1 MEVFTDTA
9 TPKIKGENKTVQ
21 HSISEVHGHASDS
34 GQSSE
39 ENVVT
44 TVQPVAARRVEDNEK
59 KDRYWK
65 EAFEG
70 HEAVHFPTLPK
81 SLKQIVADTTIQRLL
96 LPIDGTVHEI
106 SISTLVRAAWGLVAS
121 GMAGTEDVTFG
132 VAVPLKDTAVADQDG
147 RTRPATL
154 VPMRIETAGN
164 QKVVDYLQ
172 TVEDNGAEIVR
183 SCHPRLDDI
192 AALSRHCRQACNFQS
207 LLVTEQNKTS
217 TSTGHAGDAGPHVDI
232 SEWTS
237 KYGLILALYQA
248 SHEAAVQATF
258 DANVIEPWIVTNLLQ
273 QIAHVVN
280 QLSRAGAETQLGG
293 ISKVT
298 APDLQQIWE
307 WNAAAA
313 IPAEESIHDIVG
325 QMALTRP
332 NATAIHS
339 WDGDLTY
346 GEMDAL
352 STDLAKRLVRQGVR
366 AGCFVL
372 LCFEKSKWATVSMLA
387 MSKTGGAFVLL
398 DPSLPLQRLKSIS
411 RQVNATM
418 VLSSGANHPLAS
430 QLCEKV
436 LEVSHELFE
445 ETPTDATTSLPDVD
459 LDSVIYAVFT
469 SGTTGTPKGALI
481 HHRSSASAVLHQTQ
495 AFGYTPET
503 RVYDFSTYSF
513 DGSVLNAFTVFAA
526 GGCLC
531 VPTDEGRKSMLV
543 ESMESLTANTV
554 FLTPSVAELLT
565 PEQVPHLTSMIIGGE
580 AVRVNDI
587 QPWWDAPGVNVFTIY
602 GPSECTPVSMVNP
615 NPSTPEEA
623 IRLGWGAGQV
633 TWVVDPED
641 HDILVPLGCVGELLL
656 EGPLVGAG
664 YLGEPEK
671 TASVFIESPSWLIK
685 GGPSDQPG
693 RTSRLYKTGD
703 LVRYN
708 SDGSLTF
715 VDRKDTQV
723 KIRGQ
728 RVELGEVEFF
738 FYEHTGAREAVAE
751 VIRPGGVED
760 NATLVV
766 YLSLD
771 EDTHIGD
778 SAVQQSVSMDEL
790 GRVGLLLD
798 LGELGQKMSQ
808 SLPRYMIPSACFCV
822 SQRLPRTPSGKMNRK
837 LLREIGSRI
846 SPQQLAHLQ
855 VSGGAEK
862 RQPETA
868 IESQLQALWAK
879 NLGIT
884 ADSIG
889 LDDSF
894 FQLGGNSIG
903 AMRLV
908 NQARTEGLHF
918 SVSTIF
924 QTPTLGDLASKVKVL
939 PHSQDADA
947 NDGPPPPFS
956 LLQMSAQEAE
966 AMRRE
971 FAARYK
977 IETAIIEDIY
987 PCTPLQQGILSI
999 SARGEAGSN
1008 EYVYRG
1014 VLEIAPNV
1022 DMERLQKAWQD
1033 AARAMPI
1040 VRTRIV
1046 QHKDL
1051 GLVQMVLDKDLPWKH
1066 ADDLEAYIALDKSDP
1081 MGLGDALCRFAVV
1094 HQDAGVRKL
1103 VWTLHHAIYDGWSL
1117 SMIEDT
1123 VSRLYNSTDLVV
1135 RPGFNT
1141 FIQYLEKADS
1151 AKATDYWRSY
1161 FVDGDFIAFP
1171 AVPSSMQGVP
1181 IVADSVIERQCSLL
1195 PRPSH
1200 DMTVST
1206 LIRAALSI
1214 VLGQYT
1220 GSEDVVFGC
1229 TVWGRNAPVAGVGD
1243 INGPTFATVPIR
1255 AQISG
1260 ADTLSKFLGTLQR
1273 DAIKMI
1279 DHEQTGLSKIAASS
1293 DDARSACD
1301 FQTLLVIQT
1310 EDEPSASPFGT
1321 WRTVSG
1327 WEAFSTYALTLNCFL
1342 QENEESV
1349 IIKAAFDG
1357 RVVEAWKVDQVLSQ
1371 LNLVISQ
1378 LLTASPDK
1386 TVGGLQSLTPE
1397 DTALIQRLN
1406 GFDPP
1411 VREQC
1416 LHDII
1421 SEHARTRPHAPALDA
1436 TGEDGLDYEEMDDL
1450 SDRLAQHLYQL
1461 GVRREMVVPLCFEK
1475 SMWTIVTVLGVQKAG
1490 GAFVLLDPTSPASRL
1505 QMLCRKVSATISV
1518 TSAQNEG
1525 KLDHCTD
1532 TSVVVSR
1539 EHLYKMP
1546 PMSSPIP
1553 ERPLPTNA
1561 AYCIFT
1567 SGSTGEPK
1575 ACKVDHRAFASAGT
1589 DQSRRVGITKHTR
1602 SFQYGS
1608 YSFAGCIQETFLTL
1622 IGGGCLCVPT
1632 EDERLDQL
1640 AEVINKLRVD
1650 WAFLTAT
1657 VLAMLSPEM
1666 VPMLKTIC
1674 IGGEPVRSD
1683 QIKQWT
1689 SRINLR
1695 QTYGS
1700 SESSTYI
1707 STELLDQK
1715 SSTGHVGQPTS
1726 GRYWI
1731 VDQSDIHRLAPV
1743 GAPGDLLI
1751 EGPSVGREYVGD
1763 PEKTAA
1769 AFISTPA
1776 WRPAMLDKTPFRFLR
1791 TGDLAQYRKD
1801 GSIELIGRKDMQVK
1815 LYGQRIELGEIEHQI
1830 RLASPRV
1837 KEVVVELVTGFQGDK
1852 NRAALVG
1859 FIVLDSGPGDLVG
1872 QDADE
1877 VLQLIQKTLESVL
1890 PRYMVPSMLL
1900 PLTELPKTTTGK
1912 TNRKRLREMGLQT
1925 SAQEASKAKSAGKS
1939 KKQPKT
1945 EMERRLREM
1954 WATALAVTPESIG
1967 IEDNFFR
1974 LGGDSISVMRFVSQ
1988 ARDNG
1993 IMCSVSTAFKH
2004 PQLEALARV
2013 IENERVVAKDTDGR
2027 VAAFSLVGNEAKLQS
2042 IYQELQKEYG
2052 INKSVIED
2060 VYPCT
2065 PLQEGLMS
2073 LTSKRAG
2080 DYIYQGTL
2088 KIGDDVNISRFKAAW
2103 EIAVREMP
2111 IMRTRIVEHSEL
2123 GLLQV
2128 VLDQELEWNLQ
2139 SDVNSY
2145 LAENEKASMGLGDP
2159 LYRLALIGSGTGS
2172 KPEYLVWTLHHAL
2185 YDGWSFPMIEDTVQ
2199 RIYDERPLIPRQPF
2213 NVFVSYVL
2221 EVGRSE
2227 EAAAY
2232 WRSCFDGAEFA
2243 PFPALP
2249 AGIREPVADTVV
2261 HQQYDRSK
2269 FAQAGGI
2276 TMSTIVRAALAIAL
2290 GRHSSSDDVIF
2301 GTTVWGRSAPVD
2313 GLEGINGPTFV
2324 TVPMRAKIES
2334 SIPVAQFLETMQQ
2347 AGTDMMPYEHMGLQG
2362 IAKLSEDARR
2372 AAEFQ
2377 TLLIINPEGS
2387 DMESTS
2393 AFGKWE
2399 TVSGV
2404 EAFSTYAVTLNCS
2417 LGDQSIKIDA
2427 GFDSRIIDSWSVRQL
2442 MDQLDQN
2449 ISQLVALAGSSGST
2463 IADIDGL
2470 SAMDKSL
2477 LATWN
2482 KELPYPREE
2491 LVHES
2496 IAIMAKNDPDATAI
2510 SGWDG
2515 ELSYSQLDASST
2527 ALAKCLYTHPQFTPN
2542 TIVPLCFEK
2551 SIYTI
2556 VAIYAV
2562 LKAGAAFVLLDPSQP
2577 EPRLR
2582 NIMGKVDGRLV
2593 ITSAA
2598 NEALSKRLSEHTLTV
2613 SAQTVKELID
2623 SDVTLPKAEPDSLL
2637 YVCFTSGS
2645 TGTPKGAMVSHSS
2658 FSSAVHYQS
2667 DLLGLGKGSRM
2678 FDFVSYTFDVSIYNM
2693 LATLLVGGC
2702 VCVPSEQDRLGGEL
2716 TGAINAT
2723 RASIVTLTPSVA
2735 RLIDTEQIQHLKTV
2749 VLLGEAVSSS
2759 DVERWQNRSIRVV
2772 NAYGPAETSVLATV
2786 NPEIQDAKFAHD
2798 IGRGAGALTWVVD
2811 PNDHNKLVSLGQVG
2825 ELVIDGPIV
2834 GPGYVGEREKTDE
2847 VFIQGPSWLQT
2858 VVASTSLDRRMYK
2871 TGDLVR
2877 YREDGSLLFAGRK
2890 DSQIKIRGQRVE
2902 LGEVE
2907 YHLSASCADALEAV
2921 AHVIRPQN
2929 SPESVS
2935 LVAFINLRDGTEGQ
2949 YVVQNRPIPS
2959 DSPEV
2964 GLSLIANYQ
2973 GIQKALS
2980 RSLPRYMIPAI
2991 FFSVR
2996 EMPRT
3001 SSGKTDRVRLGK
3013 LASALS
3019 AHELAE
3025 LQTHRPDKRD
3035 PVTDRERVM
3044 RRIWAGVLH
3053 LEESQIGLDDTFFEL
3068 GGDSISA
3075 MRLVSQAKASGI
3087 KLSMAAIFDQPEL
3100 EAVARNSVAIGDD
3113 GCNTTAPF
3121 SLLSPEADIYK
3132 LRLRVARDCD
3142 IEATDIEDM
3151 YPCTPLQE
3159 GLLSATSRRQDQYV
3173 YRSTLRLHDNVD
3185 VDRLRAAW
3193 EKTISSS
3200 PILRT
3205 RVVNDSHAG
3214 LIQVVVREQ
3223 VINWRTGTD
3232 LAEALARD
3240 QAEPLGLG
3248 NRLCRLAIVDSGS
3261 SKFIVWTI
3269 HHCLYDG
3276 WSFPMIEETVRRYY
3290 DEQPPVTRQDFKAF
3304 VSYLQKIPS
3313 VDALSYWQSYLE
3325 EGEFIPFPALPPGVQ
3340 DPVPN
3345 MIAQKTCT
3353 MKTKVSTGTTTS
3365 TLVRGAL
3372 AIILG
3377 RYTSSPDVVFGS
3389 TVWGR
3394 DVPVSGIEEMNGPT
3408 FTTVPVRIRMPDS
3421 QQLLSNFLQ
3430 GIQRQVV
3437 AMVDYQHIGLHNIS
3451 KASKS
3456 AQDACRF
3463 QTLLV
3468 VQQRDEDEPESS
3480 LGTWTTSSGSEAFSN
3495 FALTLNCYIGKDGI
3509 TMEAGFDIRVIDNW
3523 RIGRL
3528 LDQFCHVFTQL
3539 LDRSAD
3545 RQSKLED
3552 LDLITPADHQT
3563 LSLWNANVPATVER
3577 CLHHLI
3583 TEHSKLRPHST
3594 AISSWDGDITY
3605 GEIDALS
3612 ETLARNLLDAGVGA
3626 EVIVPLLFEKSK
3638 WTAVTVLAVLKA
3650 GGAFVLLDPS
3660 QPDERL
3666 RTIMDTCSSTMVC
3679 TSIGLEDRG
3688 RSLASRV
3695 IVIGEDCQALNPEK
3709 IAHPLMALPASDP
3722 SSAAYACFT
3731 SGSTGTPKGSVMTH
3745 TNFASA
3751 THHQLSALRFDENTR
3766 SFDFASHG
3774 FDMAVHNVLAT
3785 LIAGGCICVPSE
3797 KDRYEDLVGAL
3808 NTSRSTVAILTPSV
3822 ARLLEPKEITHLD
3835 TILLMGEPISHHD
3848 IGRWTGTRVHVMLGY
3863 GPSECSCFSNINT
3876 NGLEPSNL
3884 GMPVGLLSWVVS
3896 PDDHNQLV
3904 PVGQPG
3910 ELVLEGPLVGRGY
3923 LKDQEKTDAAWIQDP
3938 TWLLEG
3944 APGRPARRGR
3954 VYKSGDIVRYNLDGS
3969 LCFVERKDTQVKI
3982 RGQRVE
3988 LGEVQYHVQ
3997 ECLPAASE
4005 VLAEIITPGGERDNS
4020 TLAVFLAVGDDESTL
4035 ETVEKSAE
4043 LFYNGWGM
4051 KVVANPAQINSL
4063 LERRVPRYMVPAIYF
4078 ILDRIPRTP
4087 NGKLNRRGLR
4097 ELASSL
4103 SPEQIAEMQTADRG
4117 EKRMPQ
4123 TMIEKQLRD
4132 VWARVLSLDASLI
4145 GLDDSFFQ
4153 LGGDSIGAMRL
4164 VSQAREAG
4172 LELSIANIFGLPQ
4185 LQLMAEATTVSV
4197 ANKVVEIIPEFSL
4210 LGKNASELEVLRND
4224 LHTRYGIAPDT
4235 VEDIYPCTALQ
4246 EGLLSITAL
4255 RDGDYVYRGV
4265 LDIADD
4271 IEIDN
4276 MKSAWETTVKASPI
4290 LRTRIVQHG
4299 SQLLQAVLQEDVDW
4313 LSADDLDTYL
4323 NQDKMMPM
4331 GLGQPLMRLAIITS
4345 PMDRSRNLVWTLHH
4359 ALYDGISFP
4368 MIENSVKRAYQGNS
4382 LPNRPEFKSFIAH
4395 LQAAGS
4401 RTEEFWRSYLG
4412 GGRFHPF
4419 PEPPSDNH
4427 EPGTTITVEQTYKA
4441 PDKKGKSDVGINN
4454 ITDATIIRSALG
4466 VVLGRYQSSADVV
4479 FGMTVWGR
4487 SVPVVGVEDINGPT
4501 FATVKH
4507 LPPSLFL
4514 ASK

>member
-1 MEVFTDTA
+1 MELFTTNTA
-9 TPKIKGENKTVQ
+9 TPEIKGQNKTVQ

-39 ENVVT
+39 ENIVT
-44 TVQPVAARRVEDNEK
+44 SVRQVAARTEEDDEK
-59 KDRYWK
+59 RDRYWK

-70 HEAVHFPTLPK
+70 YEAVHFPTLPK
-81 SLKQIVADTTIQRLL
+81 SLKEIVADTTIQHPL
-96 LPIDGTVHEI
+96 LPLEGTVRDI

-121 GMAGTEDVTFG
+121 GMAGTEDVTLG
-132 VAVPLKDTAVADQDG
+132 VAAPLKDMPVADQDVKV
-147 RTRPATL
+147 RPTTTL

-172 TVEDNGAEIVR
+172 TVKDNGAEIIR
-183 SCHPRLDDI
+183 SCHPRLEDI
-192 AALSRHCRQACNFQS
+192 AALSRHCRQACNFQT
-207 LLVTEQNKTS
+207 LLVTGQNETS
-217 TSTGHAGDAGPHVDI
+217 ASTGDAGRHVDV

-237 KYGLILALYQA
+237 NYGLILALYQA

-258 DANVIEPWIVTNLLQ
+258 DANVIEPWVVTNLLQ

-280 QLSRAGAETQLGG
+280 QLSRAGAEAQLGD
-293 ISKVT
+293 ITRVT

-346 GEMDAL
+346 SELDVL
-352 STDLAKRLVRQGVR
+352 STDLATRLVSQGVGV
-366 AGCFVL
+366 GCFVL

-418 VLSSGANHPLAS
+418 VLSSGANHSLAS
-430 QLCEKV
+430 QLCKKV
-436 LEVSHELFE
+436 LDVSHELFE
-445 ETPTDATTSLPDVD
+445 ENPSDTATNLPDVD

-531 VPTDEGRKSMLV
+531 VPTDEGRKSMLA

-671 TASVFIESPSWLIK
+671 TASVFIESPSWLTK

-778 SAVQQSVSMDEL
+778 SAVQQSLSMDEL

-822 SQRLPRTPSGKMNRK
+822 SRRLPRTPNGKMNRK
-837 LLREIGSRI
+837 LLRELGSRI

-855 VSGGAEK
+855 VLGGAKK
-862 RQPETA
+862 RRPETA

-879 NLGIT
+879 NLSI
-884 ADSIG
+884 AAASIG

-924 QTPTLGDLASKVKVL
+924 QTPTLGDLASKVEVL
-939 PHSQDADA
+939 PHAQYTDT

-966 AMRRE
+966 ATRRE
-971 FAARYK
+971 LAARYK
-977 IETAIIEDIY
+977 IEPAVIEDIY

-999 SARGEAGSN
+999 SARGGAGSN

-1022 DMERLQKAWQD
+1022 DKERLQKAWQD
-1033 AARAMPI
+1033 AAHAMPI

-1094 HQDAGVRKL
+1094 HEDGGIRKL

-1151 AKATDYWRSY
+1151 AQATDYWRSY

-1206 LIRAALSI
+1206 LIRGALSI

-1243 INGPTFATVPIR
+1243 INGPAFATVPIR

-1260 ADTLSKFLGTLQR
+1260 ADTLSEFLGTLQR

-1310 EDEPSASPFGT
+1310 EDEPSVSPFGT
-1321 WRTVSG
+1321 WKTVSG

-1349 IIKAAFDG
+1349 IIKAAFDA
-1357 RVVEAWKVDQVLSQ
+1357 RVVETWKVDQVLSQ

-1411 VREQC
+1411 
-1416 LHDII
+1416 
-1421 SEHARTRPHAPALDA
+1421 
-1436 TGEDGLDYEEMDDL
+1436 
-1450 SDRLAQHLYQL
+1450 
-1461 GVRREMVVPLCFEK
+1461 
-1475 SMWTIVTVLGVQKAG
+1475 
-1490 GAFVLLDPTSPASRL
+1490 
-1505 QMLCRKVSATISV
+1505 
-1518 TSAQNEG
+1518 
-1525 KLDHCTD
+1525 
-1532 TSVVVSR
+1532 
-1539 EHLYKMP
+1539 
-1546 PMSSPIP
+1546 
-1553 ERPLPTNA
+1553 
-1561 AYCIFT
+1561 
-1567 SGSTGEPK
+1567 
-1575 ACKVDHRAFASAGT
+1575 
-1589 DQSRRVGITKHTR
+1589 
-1602 SFQYGS
+1602 
-1608 YSFAGCIQETFLTL
+1608 
-1622 IGGGCLCVPT
+1622 
-1632 EDERLDQL
+1632 
-1640 AEVINKLRVD
+1640 
-1650 WAFLTAT
+1650 
-1657 VLAMLSPEM
+1657 
-1666 VPMLKTIC
+1666 
-1674 IGGEPVRSD
+1674 
-1683 QIKQWT
+1683 
-1689 SRINLR
+1689 
-1695 QTYGS
+1695 
-1700 SESSTYI
+1700 
-1707 STELLDQK
+1707 
-1715 SSTGHVGQPTS
+1715 
-1726 GRYWI
+1726 
-1731 VDQSDIHRLAPV
+1731 
-1743 GAPGDLLI
+1743 
-1751 EGPSVGREYVGD
+1751 
-1763 PEKTAA
+1763 
-1769 AFISTPA
+1769 
-1776 WRPAMLDKTPFRFLR
+1776 
-1791 TGDLAQYRKD
+1791 
-1801 GSIELIGRKDMQVK
+1801 
-1815 LYGQRIELGEIEHQI
+1815 
-1830 RLASPRV
+1830 
-1837 KEVVVELVTGFQGDK
+1837 

-1859 FIVLDSGPGDLVG
+1859 FIVLDSDPGDLVG

-1877 VLQLIQKTLESVL
+1877 VLQLIQKTLEGVL

-1925 SAQEASKAKSAGKS
+1925 SAQEASKAKSAGKG

-1954 WATALAVTPESIG
+1954 WAAALAVSPESIG
-1967 IEDNFFR
+1967 VEDNFFR
-1974 LGGDSISVMRFVSQ
+1974 LGGDSISAM
-1988 ARDNG
+1988 
-1993 IMCSVSTAFKH
+1993 
-2004 PQLEALARV
+2004 
-2013 IENERVVAKDTDGR
+2013 
-2027 VAAFSLVGNEAKLQS
+2027 
-2042 IYQELQKEYG
+2042 
-2052 INKSVIED
+2052 
-2060 VYPCT
+2060 
-2065 PLQEGLMS
+2065 
-2073 LTSKRAG
+2073 
-2080 DYIYQGTL
+2080 
-2088 KIGDDVNISRFKAAW
+2088 
-2103 EIAVREMP
+2103 
-2111 IMRTRIVEHSEL
+2111 
-2123 GLLQV
+2123 
-2128 VLDQELEWNLQ
+2128 
-2139 SDVNSY
+2139 SY

-2159 LYRLALIGSGTGS
+2159 LYRLALTGSNTAS

-2213 NVFVSYVL
+2213 NTFVSYVL

-2249 AGIREPVADTVV
+2249 AGIREPEADTVV
-2261 HQQYDRSK
+2261 HQQYNRSK
-2269 FAQAGGI
+2269 FAQA
-2276 TMSTIVRAALAIAL
+2276 
-2290 GRHSSSDDVIF
+2290 
-2301 GTTVWGRSAPVD
+2301 
-2313 GLEGINGPTFV
+2313 
-2324 TVPMRAKIES
+2324 
-2334 SIPVAQFLETMQQ
+2334 AQFLETMQQ

-2417 LGDQSIKIDA
+2417 LGEQSIKIDA
-2427 GFDSRIIDSWSVRQL
+2427 GFDSRIIDSWSVRKL

-2482 KELPYPREE
+2482 KELPSPREE
-2491 LVHES
+2491 LVHER

-2515 ELSYSQLDASST
+2515 ELSYSQLDAFST
-2527 ALAKCLYTHPQFTPN
+2527 ALAKRLYTHPQFTPN

-2551 SIYTI
+2551 SVYTI
-2556 VAIYAV
+2556 VAMYAV

-2577 EPRLR
+2577 ESRLR
-2582 NIMGKVDGRLV
+2582 NIMDKVEGRLV
-2593 ITSAA
+2593 VTSAA
-2598 NEALSKRLSEHTLTV
+2598 NEALSKQLSEHTLTV
-2613 SAQTVKELID
+2613 SAQTVKELMD
-2623 SDVTLPKAEPDSLL
+2623 SDVALPKAVPGSLL

-2645 TGTPKGAMVSHSS
+2645 TGTPKGAMVSHGS

-2735 RLIDTEQIQHLKTV
+2735 RLVDTEQIRHLQTV

-2798 IGRGAGALTWVVD
+2798 IGRGAGALT
-2811 PNDHNKLVSLGQVG
+2811 S
-2825 ELVIDGPIV
+2825 
-2834 GPGYVGEREKTDE
+2834 
-2847 VFIQGPSWLQT
+2847 
-2858 VVASTSLDRRMYK
+2858 
-2871 TGDLVR
+2871 
-2877 YREDGSLLFAGRK
+2877 
-2890 DSQIKIRGQRVE
+2890 
-2902 LGEVE
+2902 
-2907 YHLSASCADALEAV
+2907 
-2921 AHVIRPQN
+2921 
-2929 SPESVS
+2929 
-2935 LVAFINLRDGTEGQ
+2935 
-2949 YVVQNRPIPS
+2949 
-2959 DSPEV
+2959 EV
-2964 GLSLIANYQ
+2964 GLSLITNYQ

-3013 LASALS
+3013 LASAFS
-3019 AHELAE
+3019 THELAE
-3025 LQTHRPDKRD
+3025 LQTHRPDKRA
-3035 PVTDRERVM
+3035 PVTDRQRVM
-3044 RRIWAGVLH
+3044 QRLWAGVLH
-3053 LEESQIGLDDTFFEL
+3053 VEESRIGLDDTFFEL

-3075 MRLVSQAKASGI
+3075 MRLVGQAKASGI

-3100 EAVARNSVAIGDD
+3100 EAVARTSLAIGDD

-3121 SLLSPEADIYK
+3121 SLLSPEADVYK

-3159 GLLSATSRRQDQYV
+3159 D
-3173 YRSTLRLHDNVD
+3173 
-3185 VDRLRAAW
+3185 
-3193 EKTISSS
+3193 
-3200 PILRT
+3200 
-3205 RVVNDSHAG
+3205 
-3214 LIQVVVREQ
+3214 
-3223 VINWRTGTD
+3223 
-3232 LAEALARD
+3232 
-3240 QAEPLGLG
+3240 
-3248 NRLCRLAIVDSGS
+3248 
-3261 SKFIVWTI
+3261 
-3269 HHCLYDG
+3269 
-3276 WSFPMIEETVRRYY
+3276 
-3290 DEQPPVTRQDFKAF
+3290 
-3304 VSYLQKIPS
+3304 
-3313 VDALSYWQSYLE
+3313 
-3325 EGEFIPFPALPPGVQ
+3325 
-3340 DPVPN
+3340 
-3345 MIAQKTCT
+3345 
-3353 MKTKVSTGTTTS
+3353 
-3365 TLVRGAL
+3365 
-3372 AIILG
+3372 
-3377 RYTSSPDVVFGS
+3377 
-3389 TVWGR
+3389 
-3394 DVPVSGIEEMNGPT
+3394 
-3408 FTTVPVRIRMPDS
+3408 
-3421 QQLLSNFLQ
+3421 
-3430 GIQRQVV
+3430 
-3437 AMVDYQHIGLHNIS
+3437 
-3451 KASKS
+3451 
-3456 AQDACRF
+3456 
-3463 QTLLV
+3463 
-3468 VQQRDEDEPESS
+3468 
-3480 LGTWTTSSGSEAFSN
+3480 
-3495 FALTLNCYIGKDGI
+3495 
-3509 TMEAGFDIRVIDNW
+3509 
-3523 RIGRL
+3523 
-3528 LDQFCHVFTQL
+3528 
-3539 LDRSAD
+3539 
-3545 RQSKLED
+3545 
-3552 LDLITPADHQT
+3552 
-3563 LSLWNANVPATVER
+3563 
-3577 CLHHLI
+3577 
-3583 TEHSKLRPHST
+3583 
-3594 AISSWDGDITY
+3594 
-3605 GEIDALS
+3605 
-3612 ETLARNLLDAGVGA
+3612 
-3626 EVIVPLLFEKSK
+3626 
-3638 WTAVTVLAVLKA
+3638 
-3650 GGAFVLLDPS
+3650 
-3660 QPDERL
+3660 
-3666 RTIMDTCSSTMVC
+3666 
-3679 TSIGLEDRG
+3679 
-3688 RSLASRV
+3688 
-3695 IVIGEDCQALNPEK
+3695 
-3709 IAHPLMALPASDP
+3709 
-3722 SSAAYACFT
+3722 
-3731 SGSTGTPKGSVMTH
+3731 
-3745 TNFASA
+3745 
-3751 THHQLSALRFDENTR
+3751 
-3766 SFDFASHG
+3766 
-3774 FDMAVHNVLAT
+3774 
-3785 LIAGGCICVPSE
+3785 
-3797 KDRYEDLVGAL
+3797 
-3808 NTSRSTVAILTPSV
+3808 
-3822 ARLLEPKEITHLD
+3822 
-3835 TILLMGEPISHHD
+3835 
-3848 IGRWTGTRVHVMLGY
+3848 
-3863 GPSECSCFSNINT
+3863 
-3876 NGLEPSNL
+3876 
-3884 GMPVGLLSWVVS
+3884 
-3896 PDDHNQLV
+3896 
-3904 PVGQPG
+3904 
-3910 ELVLEGPLVGRGY
+3910 
-3923 LKDQEKTDAAWIQDP
+3923 
-3938 TWLLEG
+3938 
-3944 APGRPARRGR
+3944 
-3954 VYKSGDIVRYNLDGS
+3954 
-3969 LCFVERKDTQVKI
+3969 
-3982 RGQRVE
+3982 
-3988 LGEVQYHVQ
+3988 
-3997 ECLPAASE
+3997 
-4005 VLAEIITPGGERDNS
+4005 
-4020 TLAVFLAVGDDESTL
+4020 
-4035 ETVEKSAE
+4035 
-4043 LFYNGWGM
+4043 
-4051 KVVANPAQINSL
+4051 
-4063 LERRVPRYMVPAIYF
+4063 
-4078 ILDRIPRTP
+4078 
-4087 NGKLNRRGLR
+4087 
-4097 ELASSL
+4097 
-4103 SPEQIAEMQTADRG
+4103 
-4117 EKRMPQ
+4117 
-4123 TMIEKQLRD
+4123 
-4132 VWARVLSLDASLI
+4132 
-4145 GLDDSFFQ
+4145 
-4153 LGGDSIGAMRL
+4153 
-4164 VSQAREAG
+4164 
-4172 LELSIANIFGLPQ
+4172 
-4185 LQLMAEATTVSV
+4185 
-4197 ANKVVEIIPEFSL
+4197 
-4210 LGKNASELEVLRND
+4210 
-4224 LHTRYGIAPDT
+4224 
-4235 VEDIYPCTALQ
+4235 
-4246 EGLLSITAL
+4246 
-4255 RDGDYVYRGV
+4255 
-4265 LDIADD
+4265 
-4271 IEIDN
+4271 
-4276 MKSAWETTVKASPI
+4276 
-4290 LRTRIVQHG
+4290 
-4299 SQLLQAVLQEDVDW
+4299 
-4313 LSADDLDTYL
+4313 
-4323 NQDKMMPM
+4323 
-4331 GLGQPLMRLAIITS
+4331 
-4345 PMDRSRNLVWTLHH
+4345 
-4359 ALYDGISFP
+4359 
-4368 MIENSVKRAYQGNS
+4368 
-4382 LPNRPEFKSFIAH
+4382 
-4395 LQAAGS
+4395 
-4401 RTEEFWRSYLG
+4401 
-4412 GGRFHPF
+4412 
-4419 PEPPSDNH
+4419 
-4427 EPGTTITVEQTYKA
+4427 
-4441 PDKKGKSDVGINN
+4441 
-4454 ITDATIIRSALG
+4454 
-4466 VVLGRYQSSADVV
+4466 
-4479 FGMTVWGR
+4479 
-4487 SVPVVGVEDINGPT
+4487 
-4501 FATVKH
+4501 
-4507 LPPSLFL
+4507 
-4514 ASK
+4514 